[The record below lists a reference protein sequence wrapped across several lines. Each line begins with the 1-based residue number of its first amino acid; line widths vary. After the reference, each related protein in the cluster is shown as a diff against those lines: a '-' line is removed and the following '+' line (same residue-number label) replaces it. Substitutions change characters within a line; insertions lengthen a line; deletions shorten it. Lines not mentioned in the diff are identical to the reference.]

1 MIHERPAQA
10 ATAVEPLL
18 RLDGI
23 SRSFGDT
30 QAVDGVSLDIAPGE
44 FVTLLGDSGCGKTTL
59 LRIVAGYTAPERGR
73 VLLMGRDI
81 TGMAPAARRMGFVFQ
96 SYALF
101 PHLDVAANIAF
112 ALRLAGEPMALRK
125 ARVAE
130 LAEMLEIAH
139 LLDRF
144 PHELSGGQQQRVAMA
159 RALAS
164 SPQLLLLD
172 EPMSALDARI
182 RTRLRDEL
190 KSLISRIGL
199 TALYVTHDQEEALA
213 MSDRICVMHRG
224 RLEQV
229 GTPAEIYHRPAT
241 RFVAE
246 FVGLAN
252 IIDGQ
257 AGPDGFAADG
267 ESWPLPHDGR
277 GSGAATLVYRPE
289 AIDLSADNGEGQA
302 RLAGR
307 IERIA
312 LLGALQRLWVRTR
325 AGRMVLVERPSVERG
340 WRVGMSVAL
349 VPDATRGRILD
360 AAA

>member
-1 MIHERPAQA
+1 MIHERRPEA
-10 ATAVEPLL
+10 AIAVGPLL

-23 SRSFGDT
+23 SRSFGQT
-30 QAVDGVSLDIAPGE
+30 KAVDGVSLEIAQGE

-59 LRIVAGYTAPERGR
+59 LRIVAGYVAPERGR
-73 VLLMGRDI
+73 VLLVDRDI
-81 TGMAPAARRMGFVFQ
+81 TALAPARRRMGFVFQ

-101 PHLDVAANIAF
+101 PHLDVGANIAF
-112 ALRLAGEPMALRK
+112 ALRLAGEPMSLR
-125 ARVAE
+125 RSRTAE

-190 KSLISRIGL
+190 KALITRIGL

-213 MSDRICVMHRG
+213 MSDRICVMHSG

-246 FVGLAN
+246 FVGLSN
-252 IIDGQ
+252 IIDGIAD
-257 AGPDGFAADG
+257 AGGFDAGG
-267 ESWPLPHDGR
+267 EIWPLPSNEAR
-277 GSGAATLVYRPE
+277 LGAATLVYRPE
-289 AIDLSADNGEGQA
+289 AIDLSAFRGGGDP
-302 RLAGR
+302 RLVGR

-325 AGRMVLVERPSVERG
+325 AGRLVLVERPSVEVE
-340 WRVGMSVAL
+340 WRAGMAVSLA
-349 VPDATRGRILD
+349 PDPERGRLLAV
-360 AAA
+360 AA